1 MLEVMPLFVAWLTF
15 WVTIGMTEGYK
26 WTLTPKIVT
35 AANYHVFRS
44 ITTAAVLGIA
54 IFSGI
59 IFKSLSVFEVVF
71 LTIVINLGTWPL
83 YEMALNWVNW
93 GMFFKDKGDFVF
105 GPVKWH
111 HPPPQL
117 VLALAPLAWL
127 ALFLTLR

>member
-1 MLEVMPLFVAWLTF
+1 MLDILPLFLSWLTF
-15 WVTIGMTEGYK
+15 WITIGMTEGYK
-26 WTLTPKIVT
+26 WTDTPKTVT

-44 ITTAAVLGIA
+44 ITTASVLCIA
-54 IFSGI
+54 ILSGI
-59 IFKSLSVFEVVF
+59 SFRGVSVPHMAEVTV
-71 LTIVINLGTWPL
+71 LLNLGTWPF

-117 VLALAPLAWL
+117 VLALAPLAWV
-127 ALFLTLR
+127 ALFLATR